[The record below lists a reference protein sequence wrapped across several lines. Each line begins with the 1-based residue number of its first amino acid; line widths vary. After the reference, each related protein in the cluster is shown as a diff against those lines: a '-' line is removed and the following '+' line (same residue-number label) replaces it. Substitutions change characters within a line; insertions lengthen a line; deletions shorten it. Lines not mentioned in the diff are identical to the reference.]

1 MELIESK
8 SILAKLMA
16 TENLHIEQRKVQTA
30 SFDVKNRILTIPI
43 LENGI
48 STYLYDLFMGHEV
61 GHALYTPEDG
71 MKKAYEL
78 KYSMSV
84 MNVLED
90 SRIERK
96 IKNKYPGIRQSFIRA
111 YKELVDQDFFGTEG
125 KDLNELNFIDR
136 VNLYCKGGASMG
148 IKFNDIET
156 EILNEIE
163 NTQTYDD
170 VIEVYKKVSD
180 YMKSE
185 EEENPQPEAKT
196 EKGEADS
203 GMSDD
208 EMDEMLEEILGEKS
222 DEQPEQSDKKSK
234 SQDEGLGEDKEDKEE
249 KGNKSSS
256 PGEPKDEGVSDK
268 SGKNQGG
275 GAGGRKTKQVEEPVS
290 ETDEAYRKNENR
302 MFSSSSIEYG
312 YGNVP
317 NLNIDKIVVD
327 HSVVWSRYEN
337 DVIQKYKDLST
348 PPLQLRDFL
357 VKEKEEFLKFREDS
371 KKIVSYLVKEF
382 ELRKNADQM
391 KRASISKTGELNM
404 SKIFSYQFSEDIFKK
419 ITVEPGGKS
428 HGLVMFIDWSGSMAD
443 NMANTVKQLLNL
455 VMFCKK
461 INIPYEV
468 YAFTSEYED
477 IDKGFHHQSNLKRG
491 DMCLSDFKLLNLL
504 SNRMSAVQFA
514 KAAGALLKYHNHGR
528 WTMPDWFK
536 LGGTP
541 LNESIVAAMNIVP
554 KFKKDNRL
562 QVVNTVFLTD
572 GEGNKWTAVAD
583 GYGRYLWSAQGY
595 GSKNQRLVIRDPIT
609 KFEVT
614 VATMSDNE
622 LTSAYIKLLKVRT
635 GSNIIGFYVLPGRSF
650 SYVASKYMPDLDP
663 IKTEKLKKDFR
674 TNKFQIITNGGFD
687 EYYLLRS
694 EGLDTDED
702 SEFEVEE
709 SASLKKIAS
718 QFNKFSSSRKS
729 SRVVLNRFIDLI
741 A

>member
-30 SFDVKNRILTIPI
+30 SFDVQNRILTIPI

-48 STYLYDLFMGHEV
+48 SSYLYDLFMGHEV

-71 MKKAYEL
+71 MKKAYDL

-111 YKELVDQDFFGTEG
+111 YKELVDQDFFGTAG

-136 VNLYCKGGASMG
+136 INLYCKGGASTG
-148 IKFNDIET
+148 IKFDDVET
-156 EILNEIE
+156 ELLNAIE
-163 NTQTYDD
+163 STQTYDD

-180 YMKSE
+180 YMKSQ
-185 EEENPQPEAKT
+185 EEENSEPET
-196 EKGEADS
+196 SEDDVEL
-203 GMSDD
+203 SDE
-208 EMDEMLEEILGEKS
+208 EMDEMLREIL
-222 DEQPEQSDKKSK
+222 DEQPEEDSKKDKA
-234 SQDEGLGEDKEDKEE
+234 QDEGLGGEE
-249 KGNKSSS
+249 GNKNSS
-256 PGEPKDEGVSDK
+256 PGDSQEEGVSEN
-268 SGKNQGG
+268 SGKNEGG
-275 GAGGRKTKQVEEPVS
+275 GVGGRKSKQVEEPVS
-290 ETDEAYRKNENR
+290 ETDEAYRKNERR
-302 MFSSSSIEYG
+302 MFSSSPLEYG

-317 NLNIDKIVVD
+317 DLNIDKIIVD
-327 HSVVWSRYEN
+327 HSIVWSRYED
-337 DVIQKYKDLST
+337 DVTSKYKEFGGPKSEW
-348 PPLQLRDFL
+348 RDFL
-357 VKEKEEFLKFREDS
+357 VKDKEEFLKFREDS
-371 KKIVSYLVKEF
+371 KKVVSYLVKEF

-404 SKIFSYQFSEDIFKK
+404 SKIFSYQFSEDVFKK
-419 ITVEPGGKS
+419 ITVVPGGKS

-443 NMANTVKQLLNL
+443 NIGNTVKQLLNL

-468 YAFTSEYED
+468 YAFSTEYD
-477 IDKGFHHQSNLKRG
+477 DTDNSYVYRNNLKRG
-491 DMCLSDFKLLNLL
+491 DMCLSDFRLLNLL
-504 SNRMSAVQFA
+504 SNKMSAVQFI
-514 KAAGALLKYHNHGR
+514 KAAGALLRYETHGR
-528 WTMPDWFK
+528 WTMPEWFK

-541 LNESIVAAMNIVP
+541 LNESIVAAMKIVP

-562 QVVNTVFLTD
+562 QIVNTVFLTD
-572 GEGNKWTAVAD
+572 GEGNKWTSIAD
-583 GYGRYLWSAQGY
+583 GTGRYLWSAQGY
-595 GSKNQRLVIRDPIT
+595 SSKNQRLVIRDPIT
-609 KFEVT
+609 KYEVMLS
-614 VATMSDNE
+614 TMTDNE

-635 GSNIIGFYVLPGRSF
+635 GCNIIGFYILPGRQI
-650 SYVASKYMPDLDP
+650 SYVASKYMPELD
-663 IKTEKLKKDFR
+663 TVSVEKMKKEFR
-674 TNKFQIITNGGFD
+674 SNKFQVITNGGFD

-694 EGLDTDED
+694 EGLDTDDD

-718 QFNKFSSSRKS
+718 QFKQFSSSRKS

>member
-30 SFDVKNRILTIPI
+30 SFDVQNRILTIPI

-48 STYLYDLFMGHEV
+48 SSYLYDLFMGHEV

-71 MKKAYEL
+71 MKKAYDL

-111 YKELVDQDFFGTEG
+111 YKELVDQDFFGTAG

-136 VNLYCKGGASMG
+136 INLYCKGGASTG
-148 IKFNDIET
+148 IKFDDVET
-156 EILNEIE
+156 ELLNEIE
-163 NTQTYDD
+163 STQTYDD

-180 YMKSE
+180 YMKSQE
-185 EEENPQPEAKT
+185 KENPEP
-196 EKGEADS
+196 DS
-203 GMSDD
+203 PDDEDELSDE
-208 EMDEMLEEILGEKS
+208 EMDEMLREIL
-222 DEQPEQSDKKSK
+222 DEQPDEDSKKDKA
-234 SQDEGLGEDKEDKEE
+234 QDEGLGGEE
-249 KGNKSSS
+249 GNKNSS
-256 PGEPKDEGVSDK
+256 PGDSQEEGVSEN
-268 SGKNQGG
+268 SGKNEGG
-275 GAGGRKTKQVEEPVS
+275 GAGGRKSKQVEEPVS
-290 ETDEAYRKNENR
+290 ETDEAYRKNERR
-302 MFSSSSIEYG
+302 MFSSSPLEYG

-317 NLNIDKIVVD
+317 DLNIDKIIVD
-327 HSVVWSRYEN
+327 HSIVWSRYEN
-337 DVIQKYKDLST
+337 DVTSKYKELGGPKSEW
-348 PPLQLRDFL
+348 RDFL
-357 VKEKEEFLKFREDS
+357 VKDKEEFLKFREDS
-371 KKIVSYLVKEF
+371 KKVVSYLVKEF

-404 SKIFSYQFSEDIFKK
+404 SKIFSYQFSEDVFKK
-419 ITVEPGGKS
+419 ITVVPGGKS

-443 NMANTVKQLLNL
+443 NIGNTVKQLLNL

-468 YAFTSEYED
+468 YAFSTEYD
-477 IDKGFHHQSNLKRG
+477 DTDNSYVYRNNLKRG
-491 DMCLSDFKLLNLL
+491 DMCLSDFRLLNLL
-504 SNRMSAVQFA
+504 SNKMSAVQFI
-514 KAAGALLKYHNHGR
+514 KAAGALLRYETHGR
-528 WTMPDWFK
+528 WTMPEWFK

-541 LNESIVAAMNIVP
+541 LNESIVAAMKIVP
-554 KFKKDNRL
+554 RFKKDNRL
-562 QVVNTVFLTD
+562 QIVNTVFLTD
-572 GEGNKWTAVAD
+572 GEGNKWTSIAD
-583 GYGRYLWSAQGY
+583 GTGRYLWSAQGY

-609 KFEVT
+609 KYEVMLS
-614 VATMSDNE
+614 TMTDNE

-635 GSNIIGFYVLPGRSF
+635 GCNIIGFYILPGRQI
-650 SYVASKYMPDLDP
+650 SYVASKYMPDLD
-663 IKTEKLKKDFR
+663 TVSVEKMKKEFR
-674 TNKFQIITNGGFD
+674 SNKFQVITNGGFD

-694 EGLDTDED
+694 EGLDTDD
-702 SEFEVEE
+702 DAEFEVEE

-718 QFNKFSSSRKS
+718 QFKQFSSSRKS

>member
-71 MKKAYEL
+71 MKKAYDL

-111 YKELVDQDFFGTEG
+111 YKELLDQDFFGTAG
-125 KDLNELNFIDR
+125 KDLNKLNFIDR
-136 VNLYCKGGASMG
+136 INLYCKGGASIG
-148 IKFNDIET
+148 IKFNDVET
-156 EILNEIE
+156 QLLEKIE

-170 VIEVYKKVSD
+170 VIEVYKEVSD
-180 YMKSE
+180 YMKSQE
-185 EEENPQPEAKT
+185 EEQEESGN
-196 EKGEADS
+196 EKGQVDL
-203 GMSDD
+203 SDE
-208 EMDEMLEEILGEKS
+208 EMDEMLEEILGEES
-222 DEQPEQSDKKSK
+222 NEQPEEDGKGKTSAEEELGG
-234 SQDEGLGEDKEDKEE
+234 DEGPTNSKPQSG
-249 KGNKSSS
+249 GS
-256 PGEPKDEGVSDK
+256 EGTDDQ
-268 SGKNQGG
+268 SGKKQGG
-275 GAGGRKTKQVEEPVS
+275 GQGGHKSKQVEEPVS
-290 ETDEAYRKNENR
+290 ETDEAYRKNERR
-302 MFSSSSIEYG
+302 MFSSSSLEYG

-317 NLNIDKIVVD
+317 NLNIDKIIVD
-327 HSVVWSRYEN
+327 HKTVWTRYED
-337 DVIQKYKDLST
+337 DVTAKYKEMGSKKSEWKE
-348 PPLQLRDFL
+348 FL
-357 VKEKEEFLKFREDS
+357 VKEKEEFLKFREES
-371 KKIVSYLVKEF
+371 KKVVSYLVKEF
-382 ELRKNADQM
+382 ELRKNAEQM

-404 SKIFSYQFSEDIFKK
+404 NKIFSYKFNEDIFKK
-419 ITVEPGGKS
+419 ITVVPGGKS
-428 HGLVMFIDWSGSMAD
+428 HGLVMFIDWSGSMSD
-443 NMANTVKQLLNL
+443 NIGNTVKQLLNL

-468 YAFTSEYED
+468 YAFSTEYED
-477 IDKGFHHQSNLKRG
+477 IEKGWQHQNNLKRG
-491 DMCLSDFKLLNLL
+491 DMCLSDFRLLNIL
-504 SNRMSAVQFA
+504 SNRMSAVDFS
-514 KAAGALLKYHNHGR
+514 KAAGALLRYEELGR
-528 WTMPDWFK
+528 WTMPEWFK

-572 GEGNKWTAVAD
+572 GEGNKWTAVSD

-595 GSKNQRLVIRDPIT
+595 SSKNQRLVIRDPVT
-609 KFEVT
+609 KYEV
-614 VATMSDNE
+614 VVSTMTDNE

-635 GSNIIGFYVLPGRSF
+635 GCNIIGFYVLPSRNFG
-650 SYVASKYMPDLDP
+650 YVASKYMPDMN
-663 IKTEKLKKDFR
+663 TAAAEKMKKDFR
-674 TNKFQIITNGGFD
+674 NNKFQVITNGGFD

-694 EGLDTDED
+694 ESLDTDEE

-709 SASLKKIAS
+709 TATLRKIAS
-718 QFNKFSSSRKS
+718 EFNKFSSSRKS

>member
-48 STYLYDLFMGHEV
+48 SSYLYDLFMGHEV

-71 MKKAYEL
+71 MKKAYDL

-111 YKELVDQDFFGTEG
+111 YKELVDQDFFGTAG
-125 KDLNELNFIDR
+125 KNLNELNFIDR
-136 VNLYCKGGASMG
+136 VNLYCKGGASTG
-148 IKFNDIET
+148 IKFDDVET
-156 EILNEIE
+156 ELLEEIE

-170 VIEVYKKVSD
+170 VIELYKKVSD
-180 YMKSE
+180 YMKSQE
-185 EEENPQPEAKT
+185 EEAPEKESRT
-196 EKGEADS
+196 EKGEVDL
-203 GMSDD
+203 SDE

-222 DEQPEQSDKKSK
+222 DEQPKEKDKKGKTSAEEELGG
-234 SQDEGLGEDKEDKEE
+234 DEGPANSKPQSG
-249 KGNKSSS
+249 GS
-256 PGEPKDEGVSDK
+256 EGTDDQ

-275 GAGGRKTKQVEEPVS
+275 GQGGRKSKQVEEPVS
-290 ETDEAYRKNENR
+290 ETDEAYRKNESR
-302 MFSSSSIEYG
+302 MFSSSSLEYG

-317 NLNIDKIVVD
+317 NLNIDRIIVD
-327 HSVVWSRYEN
+327 HSIVWSRYEE
-337 DVIQKYKDLST
+337 DVTFKYKELGGPKSEWKE
-348 PPLQLRDFL
+348 FL
-357 VKEKEEFLKFREDS
+357 VEEKQEFLKFREDS
-371 KKIVSYLVKEF
+371 KKVVSYLVKEF

-419 ITVEPGGKS
+419 ITVVPGGKS
-428 HGLVMFIDWSGSMAD
+428 HGLVMFIDWSGSMSD
-443 NMANTVKQLLNL
+443 NIGNTVKQLLNL

-468 YAFTSEYED
+468 YAFSTEYED
-477 IDKGFHHQSNLKRG
+477 IDKGFAHQNNLKRG
-491 DMCLSDFKLLNLL
+491 DMCLSDFRLLNLL
-504 SNRMSAVQFA
+504 SNKMSAVQFT
-514 KAAGALLKYHNHGR
+514 KAAGALLNYEKHGR

-541 LNESIVAAMNIVP
+541 LNESIVAAMKIVP

-562 QVVNTVFLTD
+562 QIVNTVFLTD

-609 KFEVT
+609 KHEVT
-614 VATMSDNE
+614 VATMTDNE
-622 LTSAYIKLLKVRT
+622 LTSAYIKLLKIRT
-635 GSNIIGFYVLPGRSF
+635 GCNIIGFYVLPGRSF
-650 SYVASKYMPDLDP
+650 GYVASKYMPDLDSVHV
-663 IKTEKLKKDFR
+663 EKMKKDFR
-674 TNKFQIITNGGFD
+674 SNKFQVITNGGFD

-741 A
+741 T

>member
-48 STYLYDLFMGHEV
+48 SSYLYDLFMGHEV

-71 MKKAYEL
+71 MKKAYDL

-111 YKELVDQDFFGTEG
+111 YKELVDQDFFGTAG
-125 KDLNELNFIDR
+125 KNLNELNFIDR
-136 VNLYCKGGASMG
+136 VNLYCKGGASTG
-148 IKFNDIET
+148 IKFDDVET
-156 EILNEIE
+156 ELLEEIE

-170 VIEVYKKVSD
+170 VIELYKKVSD
-180 YMKSE
+180 YMKSQE
-185 EEENPQPEAKT
+185 EEAPEKESRT
-196 EKGEADS
+196 EKGEVDL
-203 GMSDD
+203 SDE

-222 DEQPEQSDKKSK
+222 DEQPKEKDKKGKTSAEEELGG
-234 SQDEGLGEDKEDKEE
+234 DEGPANSKPQSG
-249 KGNKSSS
+249 GS
-256 PGEPKDEGVSDK
+256 EGTDDQ

-275 GAGGRKTKQVEEPVS
+275 GQGGRKSKQVEEPVS
-290 ETDEAYRKNENR
+290 ETDEAYRKNESR
-302 MFSSSSIEYG
+302 MFSSSSLEYG

-317 NLNIDKIVVD
+317 NLNIDRIIVD
-327 HSVVWSRYEN
+327 HSKVWSRYEE
-337 DVIQKYKDLST
+337 DVTFKYKELGGPKSEWKN
-348 PPLQLRDFL
+348 FL
-357 VKEKEEFLKFREDS
+357 VEEKEEFLKFREDS
-371 KKIVSYLVKEF
+371 KKVVSYLVKEF

-419 ITVEPGGKS
+419 ITVVPGGKS
-428 HGLVMFIDWSGSMAD
+428 HGLVMFIDWSGSMSD
-443 NMANTVKQLLNL
+443 NIGNTVKQLLNL

-468 YAFTSEYED
+468 YAFSTEYED
-477 IDKGFHHQSNLKRG
+477 IDKGFAHQNNLKRG
-491 DMCLSDFKLLNLL
+491 DMCLSDFRLLNLL
-504 SNRMSAVQFA
+504 SNKMSAVQFT
-514 KAAGALLKYHNHGR
+514 KAAGALLNYEKHGR

-541 LNESIVAAMNIVP
+541 LNESIVAAMKIVP

-562 QVVNTVFLTD
+562 QIVNTVFLTD

-609 KFEVT
+609 KHEVT

-622 LTSAYIKLLKVRT
+622 LTSAYIKLLKIRT
-635 GSNIIGFYVLPGRSF
+635 GCNIIGFYVLPGRSF
-650 SYVASKYMPDLDP
+650 GYVASKYMPDLDSVHV
-663 IKTEKLKKDFR
+663 EKMKKDFR
-674 TNKFQIITNGGFD
+674 SNKFQVITNGGFD

-741 A
+741 T

>member
-1 MELIESK
+1 
-8 SILAKLMA
+8 MA
-16 TENLHIEQRKVQTA
+16 TENLHIEQRKVPTA
-30 SFDVKNRILTIPI
+30 SFDVQNRILTIPI

-48 STYLYDLFMGHEV
+48 SSQLYDLFMGHEV

-71 MKKAYEL
+71 MKKAYDL

-111 YKELVDQDFFGTEG
+111 YKELVDQDFFGTAG

-136 VNLYCKGGASMG
+136 VNLYCKGGASTG
-148 IKFNDIET
+148 IKFDDIET
-156 EILNEIE
+156 ELLEEIE

-180 YMKSE
+180 YMKTQ
-185 EEENPQPEAKT
+185 EEENPEEESGTQKID
-196 EKGEADS
+196 GEL
-203 GMSDD
+203 SDE

-222 DEQPEQSDKKSK
+222 DEQPEEDNKKSK
-234 SQDEGLGEDKEDKEE
+234 ASDKEE
-249 KGNKSSS
+249 FVNEEVTKSYKPQSGDS
-256 PGEPKDEGVSDK
+256 EGIDDQ
-268 SGKNQGG
+268 SGKNQGA

-290 ETDEAYRKNENR
+290 ETDESYRKNESR
-302 MFSSSSIEYG
+302 MFSSSSLEYG

-317 NLNIDKIVVD
+317 DLNTDRIIVD
-327 HSVVWSRYEN
+327 HSIVWSRYED
-337 DVIQKYKDLST
+337 DVTFKYKELGGHKSEWKE
-348 PPLQLRDFL
+348 FL
-357 VKEKEEFLKFREDS
+357 VKDKEEFLKFREDS
-371 KKIVSYLVKEF
+371 KKVVSYLVKEF

-419 ITVEPGGKS
+419 ITVVPGGKS
-428 HGLVMFIDWSGSMAD
+428 HGLVMFIDWSGSMSD
-443 NMANTVKQLLNL
+443 NIGNTVKQLLNL

-468 YAFTSEYED
+468 YAFSTEYED
-477 IDKGFHHQSNLKRG
+477 IDKGWRHQNSLKRG
-491 DMCLSDFKLLNLL
+491 DMCLSDFRLLNLL
-504 SNRMSAVQFA
+504 SNKMSAVQFT
-514 KAAGALLKYHNHGR
+514 KAAGALLRYEQHGR
-528 WTMPDWFK
+528 WTMPEWFK

-541 LNESIVAAMNIVP
+541 LNESIVAAMKIVP

-562 QVVNTVFLTD
+562 QIVNTVFLTD

-609 KFEVT
+609 KYEV
-614 VATMSDNE
+614 VVSTMADNE

-635 GSNIIGFYVLPGRSF
+635 GCNIIGFYVLPGRQF
-650 SYVASKYMPDLDP
+650 SYVASKYMPDLDTVHVD
-663 IKTEKLKKDFR
+663 KMKKDFR
-674 TNKFQIITNGGFD
+674 TNKFQVITNGGFD

-718 QFNKFSSSRKS
+718 EFNKFSSSRKS

>member
-16 TENLHIEQRKVQTA
+16 TENLHIEQRKVPTA
-30 SFDVKNRILTIPI
+30 SFDVQNRILTIPI

-48 STYLYDLFMGHEV
+48 SSQLYDLFMGHEV

-71 MKKAYEL
+71 MKKAYDL

-111 YKELVDQDFFGTEG
+111 YKELVDQDFFGTAG

-136 VNLYCKGGASMG
+136 VNLYCKGGASTG
-148 IKFNDIET
+148 IKFDDIET
-156 EILNEIE
+156 ELLEEIE

-180 YMKSE
+180 YMKTQ
-185 EEENPQPEAKT
+185 EEENPEEESGTQKID
-196 EKGEADS
+196 GEL
-203 GMSDD
+203 SDE

-222 DEQPEQSDKKSK
+222 DEQPEEDNKKSK
-234 SQDEGLGEDKEDKEE
+234 ASDKEE
-249 KGNKSSS
+249 FVNEEVTKSYKPQSGDS
-256 PGEPKDEGVSDK
+256 EGIDDQ
-268 SGKNQGG
+268 SGKNQGA

-290 ETDEAYRKNENR
+290 ETDESYRKNESR
-302 MFSSSSIEYG
+302 MFSSSSLEYG

-317 NLNIDKIVVD
+317 DLNTDRIIVD
-327 HSVVWSRYEN
+327 HSIVWSRYED
-337 DVIQKYKDLST
+337 DVTFKYKELGGHKSEWKE
-348 PPLQLRDFL
+348 FL
-357 VKEKEEFLKFREDS
+357 VKDKEEFLKFREDS
-371 KKIVSYLVKEF
+371 KKVVSYLVKEF

-419 ITVEPGGKS
+419 ITVVPGGKS
-428 HGLVMFIDWSGSMAD
+428 HGLVMFIDWSGSMSD
-443 NMANTVKQLLNL
+443 NIGNTVKQLLNL

-468 YAFTSEYED
+468 YAFSTEYED
-477 IDKGFHHQSNLKRG
+477 IDKGWRHQNSLKRG
-491 DMCLSDFKLLNLL
+491 DMCLSDFRLLNLL
-504 SNRMSAVQFA
+504 SNKMSAVQFT
-514 KAAGALLKYHNHGR
+514 KAAGALLRYEQHGR
-528 WTMPDWFK
+528 WTMPEWFK

-541 LNESIVAAMNIVP
+541 LNESIVAAMKIVP

-562 QVVNTVFLTD
+562 QIVNTVFLTD

-609 KFEVT
+609 KYEV
-614 VATMSDNE
+614 VVSTMADNE

-635 GSNIIGFYVLPGRSF
+635 GCNIIGFYVLPGRQF
-650 SYVASKYMPDLDP
+650 SYVASKYMPDLDTVHVD
-663 IKTEKLKKDFR
+663 KMKKDFR
-674 TNKFQIITNGGFD
+674 TNKFQVITNGGFD

-718 QFNKFSSSRKS
+718 EFNKFSSSRKS

>member
-16 TENLHIEQRKVQTA
+16 TENLHIEQRKVPTA

-48 STYLYDLFMGHEV
+48 SSQLYDLFMGHEV

-71 MKKAYEL
+71 MKKAYDL

-111 YKELVDQDFFGTEG
+111 YKELVDQDFFGTAG

-136 VNLYCKGGASMG
+136 VNLYCKGGASTG
-148 IKFNDIET
+148 IKFDDVET
-156 EILNEIE
+156 ELLEEIE

-180 YMKSE
+180 YMKSQE
-185 EEENPQPEAKT
+185 EEAPEEESGT
-196 EKGEADS
+196 EKGEVDL
-203 GMSDD
+203 SDE
-208 EMDEMLEEILGEKS
+208 EMDEMLQEILGEKS
-222 DEQPEQSDKKSK
+222 DEQPEEGGKGKTSAEEELGG
-234 SQDEGLGEDKEDKEE
+234 DEGPTNSKPQSGGSEGTD
-249 KGNKSSS
+249 
-256 PGEPKDEGVSDK
+256 DE

-275 GAGGRKTKQVEEPVS
+275 GQGGRKSKQVEEPVS
-290 ETDEAYRKNENR
+290 ETDEAYRKNESR
-302 MFSSSSIEYG
+302 MFSSSSLEYG

-317 NLNIDKIVVD
+317 NLNTDRIIVD
-327 HSVVWSRYEN
+327 HSIVWSRYED
-337 DVIQKYKDLST
+337 DVTSKYKEMGGHKSEWK
-348 PPLQLRDFL
+348 DFL

-371 KKIVSYLVKEF
+371 KKVVSYLVKEF

-419 ITVEPGGKS
+419 ITVVPGGKS
-428 HGLVMFIDWSGSMAD
+428 HGLVMFIDWSGSMSD
-443 NMANTVKQLLNL
+443 NIGNTVKQLLNL

-468 YAFTSEYED
+468 YAFSTEYED
-477 IDKGFHHQSNLKRG
+477 IDKGFAHQNNLKRG
-491 DMCLSDFKLLNLL
+491 DMCLSDFRLLNLL
-504 SNRMSAVQFA
+504 SNKMSAVQFT
-514 KAAGALLKYHNHGR
+514 KAAGALLRYEQHGR

-541 LNESIVAAMNIVP
+541 LNESIVAAMKIVP

-562 QVVNTVFLTD
+562 QIVNTVFLTD

-609 KFEVT
+609 KYEVT
-614 VATMSDNE
+614 VSTMTDNE

-635 GSNIIGFYVLPGRSF
+635 GCNIIGFYVLPGRTF
-650 SYVASKYMPDLDP
+650 SYVASKYMPDLDSVHV
-663 IKTEKLKKDFR
+663 EKMKKDFR
-674 TNKFQIITNGGFD
+674 NNKFQVITNGGFD

-741 A
+741 T

>member
-71 MKKAYEL
+71 MKKAYDL

-111 YKELVDQDFFGTEG
+111 YKELLDQDFFGTAG

-136 VNLYCKGGASMG
+136 INLYCKGGASIG

-156 EILNEIE
+156 ELLEEIE

-180 YMKSE
+180 YMKSQE
-185 EEENPQPEAKT
+185 EEQEGESGT
-196 EKGEADS
+196 EKGQVDL
-203 GMSDD
+203 SDE
-208 EMDEMLEEILGEKS
+208 EMDEMLEEILGEES
-222 DEQPEQSDKKSK
+222 NEQPEEDGKGKTSAEEELGGNEGPTNSKPQSGGS
-234 SQDEGLGEDKEDKEE
+234 EGTDDQ
-249 KGNKSSS
+249 
-256 PGEPKDEGVSDK
+256 

-275 GAGGRKTKQVEEPVS
+275 GQGGRKSKQVEEPVS
-290 ETDEAYRKNENR
+290 ETDEAYRKNERR
-302 MFSSSSIEYG
+302 MFSSSSLEYG

-317 NLNIDKIVVD
+317 NLNTDKIIVD
-327 HSVVWSRYEN
+327 HKTVWTRYED
-337 DVIQKYKDLST
+337 DVTAKYKDMGSKKSEWKE
-348 PPLQLRDFL
+348 FL
-357 VKEKEEFLKFREDS
+357 VKEKEEFLKFREES
-371 KKIVSYLVKEF
+371 KKVVSYLVKEF
-382 ELRKNADQM
+382 ELRKNAEQM

-404 SKIFSYQFSEDIFKK
+404 NKIFSYKFNEDIFKK
-419 ITVEPGGKS
+419 ITVVPGGKS
-428 HGLVMFIDWSGSMAD
+428 HGLVMFIDWSGSMSD
-443 NMANTVKQLLNL
+443 NIGNTVKQLLNL

-468 YAFTSEYED
+468 YAFSTEYED
-477 IDKGFHHQSNLKRG
+477 IEKGWQHQNNLKRG
-491 DMCLSDFKLLNLL
+491 DMCLSDFRLLNIL
-504 SNRMSAVQFA
+504 SNRMSAVDFS
-514 KAAGALLKYHNHGR
+514 KAAGALLKYEELGR
-528 WTMPDWFK
+528 WTMPEWFK

-595 GSKNQRLVIRDPIT
+595 GSKNQRLVIRDPVT
-609 KFEVT
+609 KYEV
-614 VATMSDNE
+614 VVSTMTDNE

-635 GSNIIGFYVLPGRSF
+635 GCNIIGFYVLPSRNF
-650 SYVASKYMPDLDP
+650 SYVASKYMPDLDSVHA
-663 IKTEKLKKDFR
+663 EKMKKDFR
-674 TNKFQIITNGGFD
+674 NNKFQVITNGGFD

-694 EGLDTDED
+694 ESLDTDEE

-709 SASLKKIAS
+709 TATLRKIAS
-718 QFNKFSSSRKS
+718 EFNKFSSSRKS

>member
-71 MKKAYEL
+71 MKKAYDL

-111 YKELVDQDFFGTEG
+111 YKELLDQDFFGTAG

-136 VNLYCKGGASMG
+136 INLYCKGGASIG

-156 EILNEIE
+156 ELLEEIE

-180 YMKSE
+180 YMKSQE
-185 EEENPQPEAKT
+185 EEQEGESGT
-196 EKGEADS
+196 EKGQVDL
-203 GMSDD
+203 SDE
-208 EMDEMLEEILGEKS
+208 EMDEMLEEILGEES
-222 DEQPEQSDKKSK
+222 NEQPEEDGKGKTSAEEELGGNEGPTNSKPQSGGS
-234 SQDEGLGEDKEDKEE
+234 EGTDDQ
-249 KGNKSSS
+249 
-256 PGEPKDEGVSDK
+256 

-275 GAGGRKTKQVEEPVS
+275 GQGGRKSKQVEEPVS
-290 ETDEAYRKNENR
+290 ETDEAYRKNERR
-302 MFSSSSIEYG
+302 MFSSSSLEYG

-317 NLNIDKIVVD
+317 NLNTDKIIVD
-327 HSVVWSRYEN
+327 HKTVWTRYED
-337 DVIQKYKDLST
+337 DVTAKYKEMGSKKSEWKE
-348 PPLQLRDFL
+348 FL
-357 VKEKEEFLKFREDS
+357 VKEKEEFLKFREES
-371 KKIVSYLVKEF
+371 KKVVSYLVKEF
-382 ELRKNADQM
+382 ELRKNAEQM

-404 SKIFSYQFSEDIFKK
+404 NKIFSYKFNEDIFKK
-419 ITVEPGGKS
+419 ITVVPGGKS
-428 HGLVMFIDWSGSMAD
+428 HGLVMFIDWSGSMSD
-443 NMANTVKQLLNL
+443 NIGNTVKQLLNL

-468 YAFTSEYED
+468 YAFSTEYED
-477 IDKGFHHQSNLKRG
+477 IEKGWQHQNNLKRG
-491 DMCLSDFKLLNLL
+491 DMCLSDFRLLNIL
-504 SNRMSAVQFA
+504 SNRMSAVDFS
-514 KAAGALLKYHNHGR
+514 KAAGALLKYEELGR
-528 WTMPDWFK
+528 WTMPEWFK

-595 GSKNQRLVIRDPIT
+595 GSKNQRLVIRDPVT
-609 KFEVT
+609 KYEV
-614 VATMSDNE
+614 VVSTMTDNE

-635 GSNIIGFYVLPGRSF
+635 GCNIIGFYVLPSRNF
-650 SYVASKYMPDLDP
+650 SYVASKYMPDLDSVHA
-663 IKTEKLKKDFR
+663 EKMKKDFR
-674 TNKFQIITNGGFD
+674 NNKFQVITNGGFD

-694 EGLDTDED
+694 ESLDTDEE

-709 SASLKKIAS
+709 TATLRKIAS
-718 QFNKFSSSRKS
+718 EFNKFSSSRKS

>member
-30 SFDVKNRILTIPI
+30 SFDVQNRILTIPI

-48 STYLYDLFMGHEV
+48 SSYLYDLFMGHEV

-71 MKKAYEL
+71 MKKAYDL

-111 YKELVDQDFFGTEG
+111 YKELVDQDFFGTAG

-136 VNLYCKGGASMG
+136 INLYCKGGASTG
-148 IKFNDIET
+148 IKFDDVET
-156 EILNEIE
+156 ELLNEIE
-163 NTQTYDD
+163 STQTYDD

-180 YMKSE
+180 YMKSQE
-185 EEENPQPEAKT
+185 KENPEP
-196 EKGEADS
+196 DS
-203 GMSDD
+203 PDDEDELSDE
-208 EMDEMLEEILGEKS
+208 EMDEMLREIL
-222 DEQPEQSDKKSK
+222 DEQPDEDSKKDKA
-234 SQDEGLGEDKEDKEE
+234 QDEGLGGEE
-249 KGNKSSS
+249 GNKNSS
-256 PGEPKDEGVSDK
+256 PGDSQEEGVSDN

-275 GAGGRKTKQVEEPVS
+275 GAGGRKSKQVEEPVS
-290 ETDEAYRKNENR
+290 ETDEAYRKNERR
-302 MFSSSSIEYG
+302 MFSSSPLEYG

-317 NLNIDKIVVD
+317 DLNIDKIIVD
-327 HSVVWSRYEN
+327 HSIVWSRYEN
-337 DVIQKYKDLST
+337 DVTSKYKELGGPKSEW
-348 PPLQLRDFL
+348 RDFL
-357 VKEKEEFLKFREDS
+357 VKDKEEFLKFREDS
-371 KKIVSYLVKEF
+371 KKVVSYLVKEF

-404 SKIFSYQFSEDIFKK
+404 SKIFSYQFSEDVFKK
-419 ITVEPGGKS
+419 ITVVPGGKS

-443 NMANTVKQLLNL
+443 NIGNTVKQLLNL

-468 YAFTSEYED
+468 YAFSTEYD
-477 IDKGFHHQSNLKRG
+477 DTDNSYVYRNNLKRG
-491 DMCLSDFKLLNLL
+491 DMCLSDFRLLNLL
-504 SNRMSAVQFA
+504 SNKMSAVQFI
-514 KAAGALLKYHNHGR
+514 KAAGALLRYETHGR
-528 WTMPDWFK
+528 WTMPEWFK

-541 LNESIVAAMNIVP
+541 LNESIVAAMKIVP
-554 KFKKDNRL
+554 KFKKENRL
-562 QVVNTVFLTD
+562 QIVNTVFLTD
-572 GEGNKWTAVAD
+572 GEGNKWTSIAD
-583 GYGRYLWSAQGY
+583 GTGRYLWSAQGY

-609 KFEVT
+609 KYEVMLSNMT
-614 VATMSDNE
+614 DNE

-635 GSNIIGFYVLPGRSF
+635 GCNIIGFYILPGRQI
-650 SYVASKYMPDLDP
+650 SYVASKYMPDLD
-663 IKTEKLKKDFR
+663 TVSVEKMKKEFR
-674 TNKFQIITNGGFD
+674 SNKFQVITNGGFD

-694 EGLDTDED
+694 EGLDTDD
-702 SEFEVEE
+702 DAEFEVEE

-718 QFNKFSSSRKS
+718 QFKQFSSSRKS

>member
-30 SFDVKNRILTIPI
+30 SFDVQNRILTIPI

-48 STYLYDLFMGHEV
+48 SSYLYDLFMGHEV
-61 GHALYTPEDG
+61 GHALYTPGDG
-71 MKKAYEL
+71 MKKAYDL

-111 YKELVDQDFFGTEG
+111 YKELVDQDFFGTAG

-136 VNLYCKGGASMG
+136 INLYCKGGASTG
-148 IKFNDIET
+148 IKFDDVET
-156 EILNEIE
+156 ELLNAIE
-163 NTQTYDD
+163 STQTYDD

-180 YMKSE
+180 YMKSQE
-185 EEENPQPEAKT
+185 KENPEP
-196 EKGEADS
+196 DS
-203 GMSDD
+203 PDD
-208 EMDEMLEEILGEKS
+208 EDELSEEEMDEMLREIL
-222 DEQPEQSDKKSK
+222 DEQPDEDSKKDKA
-234 SQDEGLGEDKEDKEE
+234 QDEGLGGEE
-249 KGNKSSS
+249 GNKNSS
-256 PGEPKDEGVSDK
+256 PGDSQEEGVSEN
-268 SGKNQGG
+268 SGKNEGG
-275 GAGGRKTKQVEEPVS
+275 GAGGRKSKQVEEPVS
-290 ETDEAYRKNENR
+290 ETDEAYRKNERR
-302 MFSSSSIEYG
+302 MFSSSPLEYG

-317 NLNIDKIVVD
+317 DLNIDKIIVD
-327 HSVVWSRYEN
+327 HSIVWSRYEN
-337 DVIQKYKDLST
+337 DVTSKYKELGGPKSEW
-348 PPLQLRDFL
+348 RDFL
-357 VKEKEEFLKFREDS
+357 VKDKEEFLKFREDS
-371 KKIVSYLVKEF
+371 KKVVSYLVKEF

-404 SKIFSYQFSEDIFKK
+404 SKIFSYQFSEDVFKK
-419 ITVEPGGKS
+419 ITVVPGGKS

-443 NMANTVKQLLNL
+443 NIGNTVKQLLNL

-468 YAFTSEYED
+468 YAFSTEYD
-477 IDKGFHHQSNLKRG
+477 DTDNSYVYRNNLKRG
-491 DMCLSDFKLLNLL
+491 DMCLSDFRLLNLL
-504 SNRMSAVQFA
+504 SNKMSAVQFN
-514 KAAGALLKYHNHGR
+514 KAAGALLRYETHGR
-528 WTMPDWFK
+528 WTMPEWFK

-541 LNESIVAAMNIVP
+541 LNESIVAAMKIVP

-562 QVVNTVFLTD
+562 QIVNTVFLTD
-572 GEGNKWTAVAD
+572 GEGNKWTSIAD
-583 GYGRYLWSAQGY
+583 GTGRYLWSAQGY
-595 GSKNQRLVIRDPIT
+595 SSKNQRLVIRDPIT
-609 KFEVT
+609 KYEVMLS
-614 VATMSDNE
+614 TMTDNE

-635 GSNIIGFYVLPGRSF
+635 GCNIIGFYILPGRQI
-650 SYVASKYMPDLDP
+650 SYVASKYMPELD
-663 IKTEKLKKDFR
+663 TVSVEKMKKEFR
-674 TNKFQIITNGGFD
+674 SNKFQVITNGGFD

-694 EGLDTDED
+694 EGLDTDD
-702 SEFEVEE
+702 DAEFEVEE

-718 QFNKFSSSRKS
+718 QFKQFSSSRKS

>member
-1 MELIESK
+1 
-8 SILAKLMA
+8 
-16 TENLHIEQRKVQTA
+16 
-30 SFDVKNRILTIPI
+30 
-43 LENGI
+43 
-48 STYLYDLFMGHEV
+48 
-61 GHALYTPEDG
+61 
-71 MKKAYEL
+71 
-78 KYSMSV
+78 MSV

-111 YKELVDQDFFGTEG
+111 YKELVDQDFFGTAG

-136 VNLYCKGGASMG
+136 INLYCKGGASTG
-148 IKFNDIET
+148 IKFDDVET
-156 EILNEIE
+156 ELLEEIE

-180 YMKSE
+180 YMKTQ
-185 EEENPQPEAKT
+185 EEENPEEESGTQKID
-196 EKGEADS
+196 GEL
-203 GMSDD
+203 SDE

-222 DEQPEQSDKKSK
+222 DEQPKEDNKKSK
-234 SQDEGLGEDKEDKEE
+234 ASDKEE
-249 KGNKSSS
+249 FVNEEVTKASKPQSGDS
-256 PGEPKDEGVSDK
+256 EGTDDQ
-268 SGKNQGG
+268 SGKNQGA

-290 ETDEAYRKNENR
+290 ETDEAYRKNESR
-302 MFSSSSIEYG
+302 MFSSSSLEYG

-317 NLNIDKIVVD
+317 DLNTDRIIVH
-327 HSVVWSRYEN
+327 HSIVWTRYEE
-337 DVIQKYKDLST
+337 DVTFKYKELGGQKSEWKE
-348 PPLQLRDFL
+348 FL
-357 VKEKEEFLKFREDS
+357 VKDKEEFLKFREDS
-371 KKIVSYLVKEF
+371 KKVVSYLVKEF

-404 SKIFSYQFSEDIFKK
+404 SKIFSYQFSEDVFKK
-419 ITVEPGGKS
+419 ITVVPGGKS

-443 NMANTVKQLLNL
+443 NIGNTVKQLLNL

-468 YAFTSEYED
+468 YAFSTEYED
-477 IDKGFHHQSNLKRG
+477 IDKGWQHQNSLKRG
-491 DMCLSDFKLLNLL
+491 DMCLSDFRLLNLL
-504 SNRMSAVQFA
+504 SNKMSAVQFT
-514 KAAGALLKYHNHGR
+514 KAAGALLRYEQHGR
-528 WTMPDWFK
+528 WTMPEWFK

-541 LNESIVAAMNIVP
+541 LNESIVAAMKIVP
-554 KFKKDNRL
+554 KFKKENRL
-562 QVVNTVFLTD
+562 QIVNTVFLTD

-609 KFEVT
+609 KYEVMIS
-614 VATMSDNE
+614 TMSDNE

-635 GSNIIGFYVLPGRSF
+635 GCNIIGFYVLPGRQF
-650 SYVASKYMPDLDP
+650 SYVASKYMPDLDTVHVD
-663 IKTEKLKKDFR
+663 KMKKDFR
-674 TNKFQIITNGGFD
+674 TNKFQVITNGGFD

-718 QFNKFSSSRKS
+718 EFNKFSSSRKS

>member
-43 LENGI
+43 MENGI
-48 STYLYDLFMGHEV
+48 SSYLYDLFMGHEV

-111 YKELVDQDFFGTEG
+111 YKELVDQDFFGTAG

-136 VNLYCKGGASMG
+136 INLYCKGGASTG
-148 IKFNDIET
+148 IKFDDVET
-156 EILNEIE
+156 ELLNEIE
-163 NTQTYDD
+163 STQTYDD
-170 VIEVYKKVSD
+170 VIEIYKKVSD
-180 YMKSE
+180 YMKSQE
-185 EEENPQPEAKT
+185 KENPEPET
-196 EKGEADS
+196 SEDEVEL
-203 GMSDD
+203 SDE
-208 EMDEMLEEILGEKS
+208 EMDEMLEEILGKKT
-222 DEQPEQSDKKSK
+222 DEQSDEDSKKDK
-234 SQDEGLGEDKEDKEE
+234 AQDEGLGGEE
-249 KGNKSSS
+249 GNKNSS
-256 PGEPKDEGVSDK
+256 PGDSQEEGVSDN
-268 SGKNQGG
+268 SGKNEGG
-275 GAGGRKTKQVEEPVS
+275 GAGGRKSKQVEEPVS
-290 ETDEAYRKNENR
+290 ETDEAYRKNERR
-302 MFSSSSIEYG
+302 MFSSSPLEYG

-317 NLNIDKIVVD
+317 DLNIDKIIVD
-327 HSVVWSRYEN
+327 HSIVWSRYED
-337 DVIQKYKDLST
+337 DVTSKYKELGGPKSEW
-348 PPLQLRDFL
+348 RDFL
-357 VKEKEEFLKFREDS
+357 VKDKEEFLKFREDS
-371 KKIVSYLVKEF
+371 KKVVSYLVKEF

-404 SKIFSYQFSEDIFKK
+404 SKIFSYQFSEDVFKK
-419 ITVEPGGKS
+419 ITVVPGGKS

-443 NMANTVKQLLNL
+443 NIGNTVKQLLNL

-468 YAFTSEYED
+468 YAFSTEYD
-477 IDKGFHHQSNLKRG
+477 DTDNSYVYRNNLKRG
-491 DMCLSDFKLLNLL
+491 DMCLSDFRLLNLL
-504 SNRMSAVQFA
+504 SNKMSAVQFI
-514 KAAGALLKYHNHGR
+514 KAAGALLRYETHGR
-528 WTMPDWFK
+528 WTMPEWFK

-541 LNESIVAAMNIVP
+541 LNESIVAAMKIVP

-562 QVVNTVFLTD
+562 QIVNTVFLTD
-572 GEGNKWTAVAD
+572 GEGNKWTSISD
-583 GYGRYLWSAQGY
+583 GAGRYLWSAQGY
-595 GSKNQRLVIRDPIT
+595 SSKNQRLVIRDPVT
-609 KFEVT
+609 KYEVMLS
-614 VATMSDNE
+614 TMTDNE

-635 GSNIIGFYVLPGRSF
+635 GCNIIGFYILPGRQI
-650 SYVASKYMPDLDP
+650 SYVASKYMPELD
-663 IKTEKLKKDFR
+663 TVSVEKMKKEFR
-674 TNKFQIITNGGFD
+674 SNKFQVITNGGFD

-694 EGLDTDED
+694 EGLDTDDD

-718 QFNKFSSSRKS
+718 QFKQFSSSRKS

>member
-43 LENGI
+43 MENGI
-48 STYLYDLFMGHEV
+48 SSYLYDLFMGHEV

-71 MKKAYEL
+71 MKKAYDL

-111 YKELVDQDFFGTEG
+111 YKELVDQDFFGTAG

-136 VNLYCKGGASMG
+136 INLYCKGGASTG
-148 IKFNDIET
+148 IKFDDVET
-156 EILNEIE
+156 ELLNKIE
-163 NTQTYDD
+163 STQTYDD
-170 VIEVYKKVSD
+170 VIEIYKKVSD
-180 YMKSE
+180 YMKSQE
-185 EEENPQPEAKT
+185 KENPEPDLPDNED
-196 EKGEADS
+196 EVEL
-203 GMSDD
+203 SDE
-208 EMDEMLEEILGEKS
+208 EMDEMLEEILGEKT
-222 DEQPEQSDKKSK
+222 DEQPDEDSKKDKA
-234 SQDEGLGEDKEDKEE
+234 QDEGLGGEE
-249 KGNKSSS
+249 GNKNSS
-256 PGEPKDEGVSDK
+256 PGDSQEEGVSDN

-275 GAGGRKTKQVEEPVS
+275 GAGGRKSKQVEEPVS
-290 ETDEAYRKNENR
+290 ETDEAYRKNERR
-302 MFSSSSIEYG
+302 MFSSSPLEYG

-317 NLNIDKIVVD
+317 DLNIDKIIVD
-327 HSVVWSRYEN
+327 HSIVWSRYED
-337 DVIQKYKDLST
+337 DVTSKYKELGGPKSEW
-348 PPLQLRDFL
+348 RDFL
-357 VKEKEEFLKFREDS
+357 VKDKEEFLKFREDS
-371 KKIVSYLVKEF
+371 KKVVSYLVKEF

-419 ITVEPGGKS
+419 ITVVPGGKS

-443 NMANTVKQLLNL
+443 NIGNTVKQLLNL

-468 YAFTSEYED
+468 YAFSTEYED
-477 IDKGFHHQSNLKRG
+477 IDKGWQYQNSLKRG
-491 DMCLSDFKLLNLL
+491 DMCLSDFRLLNLL
-504 SNRMSAVQFA
+504 SNKMSAVQFT
-514 KAAGALLKYHNHGR
+514 KAAGALLRYETHGR
-528 WTMPDWFK
+528 WTMPEWFK

-541 LNESIVAAMNIVP
+541 LNESIVAAMKIVP
-554 KFKKDNRL
+554 RFKKDNRL
-562 QVVNTVFLTD
+562 QIVNTVFLTD
-572 GEGNKWTAVAD
+572 GEGNKWTSIAD
-583 GYGRYLWSAQGY
+583 GFGRYLWSAQGY

-609 KFEVT
+609 KYEVMLS
-614 VATMSDNE
+614 TMTDNE

-635 GSNIIGFYVLPGRSF
+635 GCNIIGFYILPGRQI
-650 SYVASKYMPDLDP
+650 SYVASKYMPDLDAVS
-663 IKTEKLKKDFR
+663 IEKMKKEFR
-674 TNKFQIITNGGFD
+674 SNKFQVITNGGFD

-694 EGLDTDED
+694 EGLDTDD
-702 SEFEVEE
+702 DAEFEVEE

-718 QFNKFSSSRKS
+718 QFKQFSSSRKS

>member
-30 SFDVKNRILTIPI
+30 SFDVQNRILTIPI

-48 STYLYDLFMGHEV
+48 SSYLYDLFMGHEV

-71 MKKAYEL
+71 MKKAYDL

-111 YKELVDQDFFGTEG
+111 YKELVDQDFFGTAG

-136 VNLYCKGGASMG
+136 INLYCKGGASTG
-148 IKFNDIET
+148 IKFDDVET
-156 EILNEIE
+156 ELLNEIE
-163 NTQTYDD
+163 STQTYDD

-180 YMKSE
+180 YMKSQE
-185 EEENPQPEAKT
+185 KENPEP
-196 EKGEADS
+196 DS
-203 GMSDD
+203 PDDEDELSDE
-208 EMDEMLEEILGEKS
+208 EMDEMLREIL
-222 DEQPEQSDKKSK
+222 DEQPDEDSKKDKA
-234 SQDEGLGEDKEDKEE
+234 QDEGLGGEE
-249 KGNKSSS
+249 GNKNSS
-256 PGEPKDEGVSDK
+256 PGDSQEEGVSEN
-268 SGKNQGG
+268 SGKNEGG
-275 GAGGRKTKQVEEPVS
+275 GAGGRKSKQVEEPVS
-290 ETDEAYRKNENR
+290 ETDEAYRKNERR
-302 MFSSSSIEYG
+302 MFSSSPLEYG

-317 NLNIDKIVVD
+317 DLNIDKIIVD
-327 HSVVWSRYEN
+327 HSIVWSRYEN
-337 DVIQKYKDLST
+337 DVTSKYKELGGPKSEW
-348 PPLQLRDFL
+348 RDFL
-357 VKEKEEFLKFREDS
+357 VKDKEEFLKFREDS
-371 KKIVSYLVKEF
+371 KKVVSYLVKEF

-404 SKIFSYQFSEDIFKK
+404 SKIFSYQFSEDVFKK
-419 ITVEPGGKS
+419 ITVVPGGKS

-443 NMANTVKQLLNL
+443 NIGNTVKQLLNL

-468 YAFTSEYED
+468 YAFSTEYD
-477 IDKGFHHQSNLKRG
+477 DTDNSYVYRNNLKRG
-491 DMCLSDFKLLNLL
+491 DMCLSDFRLLNLL
-504 SNRMSAVQFA
+504 SNKMSAVQFI
-514 KAAGALLKYHNHGR
+514 KAAGALLRYETHGR
-528 WTMPDWFK
+528 WTMPEWFK

-541 LNESIVAAMNIVP
+541 LNESIVAAMKIVP
-554 KFKKDNRL
+554 KFKKENRL
-562 QVVNTVFLTD
+562 QIVNTVFLTD
-572 GEGNKWTAVAD
+572 GEGNKWTSIAD
-583 GYGRYLWSAQGY
+583 GTGRYLWSAQGY

-609 KFEVT
+609 KYEVMLS
-614 VATMSDNE
+614 TMTDNE

-635 GSNIIGFYVLPGRSF
+635 GCNIIGFYILPGRQI
-650 SYVASKYMPDLDP
+650 SYVASKYMPDLD
-663 IKTEKLKKDFR
+663 TVSVEKMKKEFR
-674 TNKFQIITNGGFD
+674 SNKFQVITNGGFD

-694 EGLDTDED
+694 EGLDTDD
-702 SEFEVEE
+702 DAEFEVEE

-718 QFNKFSSSRKS
+718 QFKQFSSSRKS

>member
-30 SFDVKNRILTIPI
+30 SFDVQNRILTIPI

-48 STYLYDLFMGHEV
+48 SSYLYDLFMGHEV

-71 MKKAYEL
+71 MKKAYDL

-111 YKELVDQDFFGTEG
+111 YKELVDQDFFGTAG

-136 VNLYCKGGASMG
+136 INLYCKGGASTG
-148 IKFNDIET
+148 IKFDDVET
-156 EILNEIE
+156 ELLNAIE
-163 NTQTYDD
+163 STQTYDD

-180 YMKSE
+180 YMKSQ
-185 EEENPQPEAKT
+185 EEENPEPET
-196 EKGEADS
+196 SEDDVEL
-203 GMSDD
+203 SDE
-208 EMDEMLEEILGEKS
+208 EMDEMLREIL
-222 DEQPEQSDKKSK
+222 DEQPEEDSKKDKA
-234 SQDEGLGEDKEDKEE
+234 QDEGLGGEE
-249 KGNKSSS
+249 GNKNSS
-256 PGEPKDEGVSDK
+256 PGDSQEEGVSEN
-268 SGKNQGG
+268 SGKNEGG
-275 GAGGRKTKQVEEPVS
+275 GVGGRKSKQVEEPVS
-290 ETDEAYRKNENR
+290 ETDEAYRKNERR
-302 MFSSSSIEYG
+302 MFSSSPLEYG

-317 NLNIDKIVVD
+317 DLNIDKIIVN
-327 HSVVWSRYEN
+327 HSIVWSRYEN
-337 DVIQKYKDLST
+337 DVTSKYKELGGPKSEW
-348 PPLQLRDFL
+348 RDFL
-357 VKEKEEFLKFREDS
+357 VKDKEEFLKFREDS
-371 KKIVSYLVKEF
+371 KKVVSYLVKEF

-404 SKIFSYQFSEDIFKK
+404 SKIFSYQFSEDVFKK
-419 ITVEPGGKS
+419 ITVVPGGKS

-443 NMANTVKQLLNL
+443 NIGNTVKQLLNL

-468 YAFTSEYED
+468 YAFSTEYD
-477 IDKGFHHQSNLKRG
+477 DTDNSYVYRNNLKRG
-491 DMCLSDFKLLNLL
+491 DMCLSDFRLLNLL
-504 SNRMSAVQFA
+504 SNKMSAVQFI
-514 KAAGALLKYHNHGR
+514 KAAGALLRYETHGR
-528 WTMPDWFK
+528 WTMPEWFK

-541 LNESIVAAMNIVP
+541 LNESIVAAMKIVP
-554 KFKKDNRL
+554 RFKKDNRL
-562 QVVNTVFLTD
+562 QIVNTVFLTD
-572 GEGNKWTAVAD
+572 GEGNKWTSIAD
-583 GYGRYLWSAQGY
+583 GTGRYLWSAQGY
-595 GSKNQRLVIRDPIT
+595 SSKNQRLVIRDPIT
-609 KFEVT
+609 KYEVMLS
-614 VATMSDNE
+614 TMTDNE

-635 GSNIIGFYVLPGRSF
+635 GCNIIGFYILPGRQI
-650 SYVASKYMPDLDP
+650 SYVASKYMPDLD
-663 IKTEKLKKDFR
+663 TVSVEKMKKEFR
-674 TNKFQIITNGGFD
+674 SNKFQVITNGGFD

-694 EGLDTDED
+694 EGLDTDDD
-702 SEFEVEE
+702 SEFEVDE

-718 QFNKFSSSRKS
+718 QFKQFSSSRKS

>member
-43 LENGI
+43 MENGI
-48 STYLYDLFMGHEV
+48 SSYLYDLFMGHEV

-111 YKELVDQDFFGTEG
+111 YKELVDQDFFGTAG

-136 VNLYCKGGASMG
+136 INLYCKGGASTG
-148 IKFNDIET
+148 IKFDDVET
-156 EILNEIE
+156 ELLNAIE
-163 NTQTYDD
+163 STQTYDD

-180 YMKSE
+180 YMKSQE
-185 EEENPQPEAKT
+185 KENPEP
-196 EKGEADS
+196 DS
-203 GMSDD
+203 PDD
-208 EMDEMLEEILGEKS
+208 EDELSEEEMDEMLREIL
-222 DEQPEQSDKKSK
+222 DEQPDEDSKKDKA
-234 SQDEGLGEDKEDKEE
+234 QDEGLGGEE
-249 KGNKSSS
+249 GNKNSS
-256 PGEPKDEGVSDK
+256 PGDSQEEGVSEN
-268 SGKNQGG
+268 SGKNEGG
-275 GAGGRKTKQVEEPVS
+275 GAGGRKSKQVEEPVS
-290 ETDEAYRKNENR
+290 ETDEAYRKNERR
-302 MFSSSSIEYG
+302 MFSSSPLEYG

-317 NLNIDKIVVD
+317 DLNIDKIIVD
-327 HSVVWSRYEN
+327 HSIVWSRYEN
-337 DVIQKYKDLST
+337 DVTSKYKELGGPKSEW
-348 PPLQLRDFL
+348 RDFL
-357 VKEKEEFLKFREDS
+357 VKDKEEFLKFREDS
-371 KKIVSYLVKEF
+371 KKVVSYLVKEF

-404 SKIFSYQFSEDIFKK
+404 SKIFSYQFSEDVFKK
-419 ITVEPGGKS
+419 ITVVPGGKS

-443 NMANTVKQLLNL
+443 NIGNTVKQLLNL

-468 YAFTSEYED
+468 YAFSTEYD
-477 IDKGFHHQSNLKRG
+477 DTDNSYVYRNNLKRG
-491 DMCLSDFKLLNLL
+491 DMCLSDFRLLNLL
-504 SNRMSAVQFA
+504 SNKMSAVQFI
-514 KAAGALLKYHNHGR
+514 KAAGALLRYETHGR
-528 WTMPDWFK
+528 WTMPEWFK

-541 LNESIVAAMNIVP
+541 LNESIVAAMKIVP
-554 KFKKDNRL
+554 RFKKDNRL
-562 QVVNTVFLTD
+562 QIVNTVFLTD
-572 GEGNKWTAVAD
+572 GEGNKWTSIAD
-583 GYGRYLWSAQGY
+583 GTGRYLWSAQGY
-595 GSKNQRLVIRDPIT
+595 SSKNQRLVIRDPIT
-609 KFEVT
+609 KYEVMLS
-614 VATMSDNE
+614 TMTDNE

-635 GSNIIGFYVLPGRSF
+635 GCNIIGFYILPGRQI
-650 SYVASKYMPDLDP
+650 SYVASKYMPELD
-663 IKTEKLKKDFR
+663 TVSVEKMKKEFR
-674 TNKFQIITNGGFD
+674 SNKFQVITNGGFD

-694 EGLDTDED
+694 EGLDTDD
-702 SEFEVEE
+702 DAEFEVEE

-718 QFNKFSSSRKS
+718 QFKQFSSSRKS